1 MSSDSKNCVGFS
13 VIELE
18 PNKHVIKLGRSGW
31 FRRIYCLRDNCGV
44 TEGSIRQ
51 NIFRFRKISG
61 KQYKKPQINLLI
73 KQYSMFVPSGIVVYR
88 SSENLSTKK
97 LNSFLESLYIS

>member
-18 PNKHVIKLGRSGW
+18 PHKHVIKLGRSGW
-31 FRRIYCLRDNCGV
+31 FRRICCLRGNCGV

-51 NIFRFRKISG
+51 NIFRFRKNYRETVQKTSN
-61 KQYKKPQINLLI
+61 KPID
-73 KQYSMFVPSGIVVYR
+73 KTVFDVCPERCCSMQKLGEFVH
-88 SSENLSTKK
+88 
-97 LNSFLESLYIS
+97 